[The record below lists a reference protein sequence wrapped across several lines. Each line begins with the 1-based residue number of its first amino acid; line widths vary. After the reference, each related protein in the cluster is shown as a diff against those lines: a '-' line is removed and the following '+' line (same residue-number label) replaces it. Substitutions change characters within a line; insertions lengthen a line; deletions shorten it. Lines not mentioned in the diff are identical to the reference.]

1 MESGRGRAALIG
13 GIMLSVFVIAFQ
25 MIGLATALPTLMVSF
40 DAGHLYPWAFT
51 TMVSGMML
59 ATILSGPVSDRR
71 GPAWPM
77 LIGFTLFL
85 AGLLLGWLAPSV
97 WVVLIARLVQGL
109 GAGALNLSLSVVI
122 AHGFSPTERPKVMA
136 LVSFCWL
143 LPAFV
148 GPPFAAWLTHF
159 SWRLVFAAMI
169 PLVLLAFL
177 TTLPGLR
184 EVQRTFQAGQDEVVA
199 VAPAPI
205 LLVTLAPSL
214 ILVAGQGLGW
224 WSAVSGLAGLA
235 ALGWGLPRILT
246 ASARGI
252 GPGVPS
258 VVLARALQ
266 AGAFFASETI
276 LLVTLQNLR
285 GYSAYQVGWGLT
297 VGSVGWTIA
306 SWLQSQRW
314 FRLSRDGFITLGG
327 VLTTLGIAALA
338 LYAWM
343 PSLPLLAGL
352 GAWTLAG
359 AGMGFTMPSS
369 AVAVMSLSS
378 RFEQGRNQ
386 SSMQL
391 AESVGN
397 AVVTAVVGGLYTAL
411 LAADPQ
417 KLSYTIALLTALAV
431 AAVAVL
437 VSRRIGR
444 IPNDLLT
451 AE

>member
-1 MESGRGRAALIG
+1 MDRGRGRVVLIG

-25 MIGLATALPTLMVSF
+25 MIGLATALPTLMDSF
-40 DAGHLYPWAFT
+40 GAGHLYPWAFT

-59 ATILSGPVSDRR
+59 ATVLSGPLSDRR
-71 GPAWPM
+71 GPAIPM
-77 LIGFTLFL
+77 LVGFTLFI
-85 AGLLLGWLAPSV
+85 AGLVLGWLAP
-97 WVVLIARLVQGL
+97 WVSMVLVARLVQGL
-109 GAGALNLSLSVVI
+109 GAGALNLALSVVI
-122 AHGFSPTERPKVMA
+122 AHGFSPRERPKVMA

-148 GPPFAAWLTHF
+148 GPPFAAWLTHY
-159 SWRLVFAAMI
+159 SWRLVFASMI
-169 PLVLLAFL
+169 PLVLLAFI

-184 EVQRTFQAGQDEVVA
+184 EVQRTFVAGEEEVVA
-199 VAPAPI
+199 VPPAPI
-205 LLVTLAPSL
+205 LLVTLGPSL

-224 WSAVSGLAGLA
+224 WSAVSGVAGVA
-235 ALGWGLPRILT
+235 ALAWGLPRILT
-246 ASARGI
+246 PSARGF

-266 AGAFFASETI
+266 AGAFFASEAI

-285 GYSAYQVGWGLT
+285 GYSPYQVGWGLT
-297 VGSVGWTIA
+297 VGSVGWTVA
-306 SWLQSQRW
+306 SWLQSQSW
-314 FRLSRDGFITLGG
+314 FRLSRDGFITLGS
-327 VLTTLGIAALA
+327 VLTMLGIAALA
-338 LYAWM
+338 LFAWTAA
-343 PSLPLLAGL
+343 LPLAFGL
-352 GAWTLAG
+352 SAWTLAG

-411 LAADPQ
+411 LVSEPRKLGYTVALCAAMAVV
-417 KLSYTIALLTALAV
+417 AL
-431 AAVAVL
+431 AVL

-444 IPNDLLT
+444 IHNDLLG
-451 AE
+451 AD